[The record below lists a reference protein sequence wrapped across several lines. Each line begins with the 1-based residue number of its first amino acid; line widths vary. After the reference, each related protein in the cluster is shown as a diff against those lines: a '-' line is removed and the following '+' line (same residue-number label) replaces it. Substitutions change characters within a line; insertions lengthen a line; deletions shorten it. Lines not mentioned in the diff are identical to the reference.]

1 MPALSAKYSKFTVF
15 AFWYMNRLI
24 ADEILDETQREK
36 AFASLKLLASVDE
49 QVPIYEEF
57 LENTKETAKN
67 MKAYITS
74 LTKPKKETKPKK
86 AIKKTN
92 LVDGI
97 VTDVLNSIMEPRTD
111 EAPEPA
117 PKKRGGGR
125 KKAVVEKKP
134 EETQETSEKAEEK
147 PKKKTGGK
155 KKAVVEEKPEEIT
168 TLTSQPADLECVL
181 NEDNDSIVSVDI
193 EGETIEYEGKEYLK
207 DMDDN
212 IYTMEQ
218 VFVGKIKGDA
228 IEFF

>member
-15 AFWYMNRLI
+15 AFWYMNRLV

-36 AFASLKLLASVDE
+36 AFASLKLLESVDE
-49 QVPIYEEF
+49 QVPIYEGF
-57 LENTKETAKN
+57 LANTKEVAKN
-67 MKAYITS
+67 LKSYITN

-86 AIKKTN
+86 ANKKAN
-92 LVDGI
+92 VVDGI

-111 EAPEPA
+111 EAPEPP

-125 KKAVVEKKP
+125 KKAVVAEESQ
-134 EETQETSEKAEEK
+134 EETTEKTEEK
-147 PKKKTGGK
+147 PKKRGGGK
-155 KKAVVEEKPEEIT
+155 KKAVVEEKSEEIT
-168 TLTSQPADLECVL
+168 TLNSQHADLECVL

-218 VFVGKIKGDA
+218 VFVGKIKGDS
-228 IEFF
+228 IKFF